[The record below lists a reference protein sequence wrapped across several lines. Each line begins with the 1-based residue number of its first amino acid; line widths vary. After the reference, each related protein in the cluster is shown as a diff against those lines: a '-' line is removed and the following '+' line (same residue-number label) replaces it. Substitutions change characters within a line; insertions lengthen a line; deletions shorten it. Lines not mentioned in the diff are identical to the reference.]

1 MTEAS
6 LIEFFKLN
14 SEYFISNSI
23 VSSAIRFV
31 GWGIIKILTFIASG
45 AENLYNKSFGLIDFT
60 TWPKINQFIDAFK
73 PLFVAIMAISI
84 FALGIILIFHHEKKP
99 KIIINICIAALCFT
113 CSTVV
118 FQQLNTIVKDVKTG
132 IESVKVSDKEFNG
145 VYDIISENLTDLVYL
160 DHKYG
165 MKNLNLSKETGKHA
179 TTHPNINKKNFGM
192 IDYNEVLNYSS
203 DDVYE
208 WKSGG
213 EAEEILKKK
222 LVFIPDESKYKT
234 RDVFNGFG
242 WNSDGDADMANEF
255 YYRYHFKF
263 FNACCLLIAMIVIYI
278 TMSYKTFRI
287 VWELVFSRLLAVLYS
302 AELSGGQKVAKILVF
317 IRDSYIALLMTVLSI
332 RLFYLGYSF
341 ISSYTGSGFIQS
353 IFILFL
359 AFCVIDGPNLV
370 EKLLGMDIGLGSAL
384 GRLIVAKNMMQ
395 SAFRAGTAPLRYASN
410 RHKQN
415 KMYEKMNGSQNS
427 NNENTMNGSQNSEL
441 SNNPFN
447 SERRGEEQEKKMEGN
462 SQAEEGSF
470 AEKEFSEEALKDSND
485 IADKKEGILNK
496 EDPDD
501 SFMNDNQS
509 NGESDKNVNGENI
522 GDKFDKDG
530 NIDDSF
536 MNVGKFNDDT
546 IKNGTFLDDELSKS
560 NDTKAMNSDNYQKSK
575 DSVNNFET
583 SNKFTNGGTKNGYM
597 DSKQKQFNSEMH
609 KKNTEMKNSILD
621 KLKKGDK

>member
-31 GWGIIKILTFIASG
+31 GWGIIKFLTFIASG

-60 TWPKINQFIDAFK
+60 TWPKINHFIDAFK
-73 PLFVAIMAISI
+73 PLFVAIMALSI
-84 FALGIILIFHHEKKP
+84 FALGIILILHHEKKP
-99 KIIINICIAALCFT
+99 KIVINICIAALCFT

-118 FQQLNTIVKDVKTG
+118 FQQLNAIVKDVKTG
-132 IESVKVSDKEFNG
+132 IESVKVADKEFNG

-179 TTHPNINKKNFGM
+179 TTHPDINKKNFGM

-222 LVFIPDESKYKT
+222 LVFMPDTVKYKT

-395 SAFRAGTAPLRYASN
+395 SAVRAGTAPLRYASN
-410 RHKQN
+410 RHRQN

-427 NNENTMNGSQNSEL
+427 NNKNTMNDSQNSEV
-441 SNNPFN
+441 SNNPFAG
-447 SERRGEEQEKKMEGN
+447 ERKGEEQEKKMEGD
-462 SQAEEGSF
+462 SPT
-470 AEKEFSEEALKDSND
+470 EKEFGEEPIKDPND
-485 IADKKEGILNK
+485 ITDKKEDVFNK

-501 SFMNDNQS
+501 SFMK
-509 NGESDKNVNGENI
+509 GEENP
-522 GDKFDKDG
+522 
-530 NIDDSF
+530 DDSF
-536 MNVGKFNDDT
+536 MKEEAEPKFEE
-546 IKNGTFLDDELSKS
+546 KNGEHEFEDKEKFMDRE
-560 NDTKAMNSDNYQKSK
+560 TKEDPGSFGFKP
-575 DSVNNFET
+575 
-583 SNKFTNGGTKNGYM
+583 NGKTDFMEEK
-597 DSKQKQFNSEMH
+597 KKEFISEMDG
-609 KKNTEMKNSILD
+609 KKKKKKDNFFDRFKKD
-621 KLKKGDK
+621 KKEGDE

>member
-31 GWGIIKILTFIASG
+31 GWGIIRFLTFIASG

-73 PLFVAIMAISI
+73 PLFVAIMALSI
-84 FALGIILIFHHEKKP
+84 FALGIILILHHEKKP

-118 FQQLNTIVKDVKTG
+118 FQQLNAIVKDVKIG
-132 IESVKVSDKEFNG
+132 IESVKVADKEFNG

-222 LVFIPDESKYKT
+222 LVFMPDTVKYKT

-395 SAFRAGTAPLRYASN
+395 SAVRAGTAPLRYASN
-410 RHKQN
+410 RHRQN

-427 NNENTMNGSQNSEL
+427 NNENTMNDSQNSEV
-441 SNNPFN
+441 SNNPFAG
-447 SERRGEEQEKKMEGN
+447 ERKGEEQEKKME
-462 SQAEEGSF
+462 SDSP
-470 AEKEFSEEALKDSND
+470 AEKEFGEEPIKDPND
-485 IADKKEGILNK
+485 ITDKKEDVFNK
-496 EDPDD
+496 ENPDD
-501 SFMNDNQS
+501 SFMK
-509 NGESDKNVNGENI
+509 GEENP
-522 GDKFDKDG
+522 
-530 NIDDSF
+530 DDSF
-536 MNVGKFNDDT
+536 MKEEAEPKFEEKNGKHEFEDKEKFMDRETKEGKF
-546 IKNGTFLDDELSKS
+546 
-560 NDTKAMNSDNYQKSK
+560 
-575 DSVNNFET
+575 DSPGKEDPGSFGFKPKGKTDFMEE
-583 SNKFTNGGTKNGYM
+583 KK
-597 DSKQKQFNSEMH
+597 KEFNSEMDG
-609 KKNTEMKNSILD
+609 KKKKKKDNFFDRFKKD
-621 KLKKGDK
+621 KKEGNE

>member
-31 GWGIIKILTFIASG
+31 GWGIIRFLTFIASG

-60 TWPKINQFIDAFK
+60 TWPKVNQFIDAFK
-73 PLFVAIMAISI
+73 PLFVAIMALSI
-84 FALGIILIFHHEKKP
+84 FALGIILILHHEKKP

-118 FQQLNTIVKDVKTG
+118 FQQLNAIVKDVKTG
-132 IESVKVSDKEFNG
+132 IESVKVADKEFNG

-222 LVFIPDESKYKT
+222 LVFMPDTVKYKT

-395 SAFRAGTAPLRYASN
+395 SAVRAGTAPLRYASN
-410 RHKQN
+410 RHRQN
-415 KMYEKMNGSQNS
+415 KMYEKMNGSLNS
-427 NNENTMNGSQNSEL
+427 NNENTMNDSQNSEV
-441 SNNPFN
+441 SNNPFAG
-447 SERRGEEQEKKMEGN
+447 ERKGEEQEKKME
-462 SQAEEGSF
+462 SDSP
-470 AEKEFSEEALKDSND
+470 AEKEFGEEPIKDPND
-485 IADKKEGILNK
+485 ITDKKEDVFNK

-501 SFMNDNQS
+501 SFMK
-509 NGESDKNVNGENI
+509 GEENH
-522 GDKFDKDG
+522 
-530 NIDDSF
+530 DDSF
-536 MNVGKFNDDT
+536 MKEEAEPKFEEKNGEHEFEDKEKFMDRETKEGKFDSLGKEDPGSFGF
-546 IKNGTFLDDELSKS
+546 KPNGKTDFMEEK
-560 NDTKAMNSDNYQKSK
+560 KK
-575 DSVNNFET
+575 E
-583 SNKFTNGGTKNGYM
+583 
-597 DSKQKQFNSEMH
+597 FNSEMDG
-609 KKNTEMKNSILD
+609 KKKKKKDNFFDRFKKD
-621 KLKKGDK
+621 KKKGDE